1 MRNCCY
7 ASPRL
12 NCCGLVAVKAVC
24 HWLKVIKSKFYSVTI
39 VIVVVRC
46 ESNSSLHRNDW
57 NNEQHGGQE
66 WGLQQSQGSEKLYT
80 ASGREVWLVSLIQAI
95 CVCRKAFIRSQ
106 ASAFAQRADW
116 EADRGPFFLMI
127 SYISKEWFSGPPLL
141 SCRSHIYISKRQEG
155 FAVVGFLKQMLL
167 RKRRPEA
174 CVSVLAGTNGKFFWQ
189 S

>member
-12 NCCGLVAVKAVC
+12 NCCGLVAVKAAC

-46 ESNSSLHRNDW
+46 EPNSSLHRNDW
-57 NNEQHGGQE
+57 NNGQHGGQE

-95 CVCRKAFIRSQ
+95 CVCRKAFYQKLGFCLCLEGRLGGRQRS
-106 ASAFAQRADW
+106 FFPD
-116 EADRGPFFLMI
+116 DRLHFKGMVFRSSPPELQE
-127 SYISKEWFSGPPLL
+127 SYIHFKETGRIY
-141 SCRSHIYISKRQEG
+141 SCKLFKIDALREKEARSLCISIGWDK
-155 FAVVGFLKQMLL
+155 
-167 RKRRPEA
+167 
-174 CVSVLAGTNGKFFWQ
+174 W
-189 S
+189 